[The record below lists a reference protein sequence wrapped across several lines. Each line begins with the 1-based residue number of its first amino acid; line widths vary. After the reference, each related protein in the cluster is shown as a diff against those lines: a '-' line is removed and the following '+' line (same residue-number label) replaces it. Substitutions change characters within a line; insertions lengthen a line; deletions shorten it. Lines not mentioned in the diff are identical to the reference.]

1 MHGRVSLQPAGGVP
15 TLSSL
20 IVVKRKTRK
29 SENGAASSPLK
40 VSNDTISDLT
50 SVFKLLADKSR
61 LKIVLALAQQGP
73 MHVSALCQLLGQTQ
87 PAVSHHL
94 TLMRIVGLVGYDRN
108 GKHNYYYLASDYIRD
123 LFEQFFADQGNVRQ
137 TLEFDEFSLS
147 YARREEE

>member
-1 MHGRVSLQPAGGVP
+1 M
-15 TLSSL
+15 
-20 IVVKRKTRK
+20 VVKRKTRK
-29 SENGAASSPLK
+29 GDSALTSPLK
-40 VSNDTISDLT
+40 VSDDTISDLT

-108 GKHNYYYLASDYIRD
+108 GKHNYYYLASDYLAD
-123 LFEQFFADQGNVRQ
+123 LFEQFFADQGSARQ
-137 TLEFDEFSLS
+137 TLELDEFSLAYS
-147 YARREEE
+147 RRPEA